1 MPPKR
6 KSAVLAVDIDLTVDE
21 PEPAPGP
28 GSAAKENVA
37 VNVNVNAFATLM
49 EPAAKKARVS
59 DVGEGCSSGAKK
71 GKAKAPPAAPKDW
84 REVVLEGEDEVSP
97 PSDIRALAC
106 RYVVIEC

>member
-28 GSAAKENVA
+28 GTGPAAKENVA
-37 VNVNVNAFATLM
+37 VSVNVNAFTTLM

-59 DVGEGCSSGAKK
+59 ESDVGEGSSTGAKK
-71 GKAKAPPAAPKDW
+71 GKAKAAPAAPRDW
-84 REVVLEGEDEVSP
+84 REVVLEGEDEVS
-97 PSDIRALAC
+97 RRAC
-106 RYVVIEC
+106 RHRRD